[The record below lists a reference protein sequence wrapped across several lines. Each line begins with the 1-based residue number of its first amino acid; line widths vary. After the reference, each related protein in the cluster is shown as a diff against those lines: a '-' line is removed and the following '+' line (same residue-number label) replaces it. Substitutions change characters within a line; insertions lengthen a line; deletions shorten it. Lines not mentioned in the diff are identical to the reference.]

1 MKLQTFSRHNSG
13 QVLIA
18 AALAIAL
25 IICSATMYVHEVAKP
40 SGNVHREFLS
50 EFVLAVKHGSKNVL
64 VSSLANVSVG
74 GENSVLRANLE
85 RWCSLVEKQY
95 VFGECLLSFSL
106 SNSSPY
112 MNGFYIN
119 WTNKGYGIS
128 SAAANFIL
136 NIHGD
141 EATAEISYQTVVSLR
156 LVVNGTSE
164 SLGPEGTRVNLTL
177 QVSNEAA
184 NTLAKNITVYYRDG
198 ATWVQA
204 NSSNN
209 LLVVDYGN
217 GTYRISF
224 SASIPPENVRV
235 STRVFDTREILAV
248 ANATCSYV

>member
-1 MKLQTFSRHNSG
+1 MKLQAFSRHNSG

-25 IICSATMYVHEVAKP
+25 IICSVTMYVHEVAKP
-40 SGNVHREFLS
+40 SESAHHEFLS

-85 RWCSLVEKQY
+85 RWRNLVEKQY
-95 VFGECLLSFSL
+95 VFGECLLDFSL

-119 WTNKGYGIS
+119 WTDEGYGIS
-128 SAAANFIL
+128 TAAANFSL
-136 NIHGD
+136 RIHGK
-141 EATAEISYQTVVSLR
+141 ATAEISYQAVVSLR

-164 SLGPEGTRVNLTL
+164 SLGMGQTRVNLTL
-177 QVSNEAA
+177 QVFNEAGNA
-184 NTLAKNITVYYRDG
+184 LAKNMTVYYRDG

-209 LLVVDYGN
+209 LAVADYGN
-217 GTYRISF
+217 GTYQISF
-224 SASIPPENVRV
+224 IALIPPENVEISV
-235 STRVFDTREILAV
+235 RVFDLREILTV